1 MFSFITRTTVIG
13 FLAGVAAGALGAR
26 YYRQHETEINARLHS
41 LRSGGILG
49 GASQESGKEDA
60 ELTLEELESQ
70 KERLEDL
77 IADIQSK
84 KK

>member
-1 MFSFITRTTVIG
+1 MFSFITRTTAIG
-13 FLAGVAAGALGAR
+13 FLLGVAAGALGAR

-41 LRSGGILG
+41 LGTGGILG
-49 GASQESGKEDA
+49 GASQEGAKEDA